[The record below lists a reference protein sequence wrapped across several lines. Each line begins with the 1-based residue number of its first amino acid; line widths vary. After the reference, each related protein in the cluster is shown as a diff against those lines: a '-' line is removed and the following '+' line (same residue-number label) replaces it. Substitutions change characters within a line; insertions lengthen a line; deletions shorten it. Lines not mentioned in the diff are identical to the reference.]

1 MNNSGLKNNEYLSKL
16 RISGSLAIKQKNDV
30 GINLFE
36 DYDLSD
42 GVIAGKLVKPNYN
55 TSELVKSIDTEIFE
69 LIPQSAPEGPATV
82 LRSIYNESLVT
93 IDNLS
98 RQNEVLQNEVSTLN
112 GVIGQ
117 LETSIESLRIQLDGE
132 VLKAS
137 VAENQAIVAS
147 ENVADT
153 TIDLQNA
160 IQNSTQEAIQRVSLT
175 ARNQSLKQEIDSL
188 RVQIGKLD
196 GQLSAEN
203 QARQDAAVKA
213 ASINTAV
220 AGGAD
225 VLTENVVIKNLQEP
239 SGTAKDIDGFGTDKN
254 GFKQFNSGKTWEIEN
269 LGTSPISIGVTIGGD
284 KWITASPSKTTVSPG
299 GKSKITF
306 NVSTLFFNNNK
317 PKSHGAFSFAKTW
330 DYNGTVTFKASNGD
344 TKTFNTHLK
353 KSPK

>member
-36 DYDLSD
+36 DVDLAD
-42 GVIAGKLVKPNYN
+42 GVIAGKLVRPNYN
-55 TSELVKSIDTEIFE
+55 SDELVKSIDTEIFE
-69 LIPQSAPEGPATV
+69 LIPQSAPQGPATV
-82 LRSIYNESLVT
+82 LRSIYEESLLT
-93 IDNLS
+93 IDDLT
-98 RQNEVLQNEVSTLN
+98 RQNTQLQNTISTLN
-112 GVIGQ
+112 GTIGQ
-117 LETSIESLRIQLDGE
+117 LETSINTLLVQIDGE
-132 VLKAS
+132 RLKAG

-160 IQNSTQEAIQRVSLT
+160 IQNATQEAIQRVSLT
-175 ARNQSLKQEIDSL
+175 ARNQSLKQEIESL
-188 RVQIGKLD
+188 LTQIGKLD
-196 GQLSAEN
+196 EQLSAEAR
-203 QARQDAAVKA
+203 ARQDAAVTA

-254 GFKQFNSGKTWEIEN
+254 GFKIFNSGKTWEIEN
-269 LGTSPISIGVTIGGD
+269 LGTTPISLSVSIGGD
-284 KWITASPSKTTVSPG
+284 KWLTASPASTTVSPG

-306 NVSTLFFNNNK
+306 NVSTSFFNSNK
-317 PKSHGAFSFAKTW
+317 PLSNGAFSFAKTW
-330 DYNGTVTFKASNGD
+330 DYNGTVTFTASNGD
-344 TKTFNTHLK
+344 AKTVNTHLK

>member
-1 MNNSGLKNNEYLSKL
+1 LSKL

-36 DYDLSD
+36 DIDLAD
-42 GVIAGKLVKPNYN
+42 GVIAGKLVRPKYDKN
-55 TSELVKSIDTEIFE
+55 ELVKSVDTEIFE
-69 LIPQSAPEGPATV
+69 LIPQSAPQGPATV
-82 LRSIYNESLVT
+82 LRSIYEESLLT
-93 IDNLS
+93 IDDLTV
-98 RQNEVLQNEVSTLN
+98 QNRLLQNEVTTLN
-112 GVIGQ
+112 GRIGQ
-117 LETSIESLRIQLDGE
+117 LETNIDSLLIQLDGE

-160 IQNSTQEAIQRVSLT
+160 IQNATQEAIQRVSLT

-188 RVQIGKLD
+188 RAQIGKLD
-196 GQLSAEN
+196 EQLSAEN
-203 QARQDAAVKA
+203 QARQD
-213 ASINTAV
+213 INTAV

-239 SGTAKDIDGFGTDKN
+239 SGTTKDIDGFGTDKD
-254 GFKQFNSGKTWEIEN
+254 GFKQFNAGKTWEIEN
-269 LGTSPISIGVTIGGD
+269 LGTTPISISVTIGGD
-284 KWITASPSKTTVSPG
+284 KWITVSPSSTTVSPG

-306 NVSTLFFNNNK
+306 NVSTSFFNTNK
-317 PKSHGAFSFAKTW
+317 PKSHGTFSFAKTW
-330 DYNGTVTFKASNGD
+330 DYNGTVTFKTSNGD